1 MNRRKR
7 RVRSHLELT
16 TASLLARREQW
27 HISVGAM
34 PPGSLLLVI
43 PGDNPKLRACLLG
56 AARAHARR
64 GKKVVIRYAPSGR

>member
-1 MNRRKR
+1 MNRRQR
-7 RVRSHLELT
+7 RVKTHLELT

-27 HISVGAM
+27 HRLVDPL